1 MRQAFLFDRPT
12 RLEGADGLRNW
23 LAMFAEGMLH
33 GLTEQSREQ
42 ALMQIEA
49 RLRATN
55 YYEDSWWA
63 DYRRLRV
70 LAVKA

>member
-1 MRQAFLFDRPT
+1 MFRGLDEQEKQA
-12 RLEGADGLRNW
+12 A
-23 LAMFAEGMLH
+23 
-33 GLTEQSREQ
+33 LT
-42 ALMQIEA
+42 QIEA

-55 YYEDSWWA
+55 YREDSWWA